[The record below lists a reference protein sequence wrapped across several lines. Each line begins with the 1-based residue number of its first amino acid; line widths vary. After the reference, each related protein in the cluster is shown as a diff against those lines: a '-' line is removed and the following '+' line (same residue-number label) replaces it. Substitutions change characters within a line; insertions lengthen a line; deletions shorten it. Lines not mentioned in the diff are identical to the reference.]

1 MTFRSIPKKCFF
13 AKRNISHTE
22 EKSGKIL
29 VFSCYLD
36 ETFNGTPNS
45 MYLISMVHTRITIF
59 LWKYRHI
66 DKFRK
71 IIVTLSDKEKN
82 KKMEKLHNRK
92 IEMKRILG
100 ELQNFNK
107 FSKFDSIIHRCIDV

>member
-1 MTFRSIPKKCFF
+1 
-13 AKRNISHTE
+13 
-22 EKSGKIL
+22 
-29 VFSCYLD
+29 
-36 ETFNGTPNS
+36 

-71 IIVTLSDKEKN
+71 IIVTLSGKEKN

-100 ELQNFNK
+100 EL
-107 FSKFDSIIHRCIDV
+107 